1 MKKHKKRKLLVVV
14 DTNIIINGLINQ
26 HGYSHQ
32 LILQW
37 KAGNFSLVITKQLK
51 EEYQVVLSRRKFS
64 EKYGLSK
71 PEIASIM
78 RRINKESL
86 LMNFQQVLPI
96 NVRDKKDEIIIAT
109 AMGGNAD
116 YLVTGDKDLLILKRS
131 PKLGNLKI
139 VTVKEFLSILNN

>member
-1 MKKHKKRKLLVVV
+1 MAQLLALKIFLKRS
-14 DTNIIINGLINQ
+14 I
-26 HGYSHQ
+26 
-32 LILQW
+32 
-37 KAGNFSLVITKQLK
+37 
-51 EEYQVVLSRRKFS
+51 SRFT
-64 EKYGLSK
+64 SK

-139 VTVKEFLSILNN
+139 MTVKEFLSILNN